1 MAKMYGFT
9 GLLSGK
15 MGNAVFRAR
24 GGQQVVTQYNPIVA
38 NPNTEAQQ
46 GGRARFKLA
55 AQLAVVFAPTIKGF
69 GTMGITKR
77 NPRGTKSGKMGVN
90 AAFVGINYPIT
101 ELDPNPAAAEK
112 AVIPMEKVQLTS
124 SNRPFGNISLSEV
137 EEEGKKFINVELAAP
152 QMADGDK
159 GKVVLVGYGTM
170 LVAKT
175 PYVIGTYDATFSDGV
190 ATIQTAGVND
200 GEKYTVLAF
209 GVALDAAT
217 VSRLALANM
226 QSEEDFL
233 AEVGISTLIKSGAGA
248 TTVTIGDN
256 ITISAGE

>member
-24 GGQQVVTQYNPIVA
+24 GGQQVVTQYNPIVT

-46 GGRARFKLA
+46 GGRARFKLVS
-55 AQLAVVFAPTIKGF
+55 QLAVVFATLIEGF
-69 GTMGITKR
+69 GTMSVSKR
-77 NPRGTKSGKMGVN
+77 TGKGKVGVN
-90 AAFVGINYPIT
+90 AAFVGINYKLT
-101 ELDPNPAAAEK
+101 ELDPDPAAAEK

-124 SNRPFGNISLSEV
+124 STRPFGTISVGEAQ
-137 EEEGKKFINVELAAP
+137 EEGKKVVNVQISAP

-159 GKVVLVGYGTM
+159 AKVVLVGYGTM
-170 LVAKT
+170 IVAKT
-175 PYVIGTYDATFSDGV
+175 PYVIGTYETTFSDGV
-190 ATIQTAGVND
+190 ASVSTAPVED

-209 GVALDAAT
+209 GVSLDRAA

-226 QSEEDFL
+226 QSEEDFV
-233 AEVGISTLIKSGAGA
+233 AEVGISTLIKSGAGSA
-248 TTVTIGDN
+248 TATIGDN
-256 ITISAGE
+256 ITISAGA